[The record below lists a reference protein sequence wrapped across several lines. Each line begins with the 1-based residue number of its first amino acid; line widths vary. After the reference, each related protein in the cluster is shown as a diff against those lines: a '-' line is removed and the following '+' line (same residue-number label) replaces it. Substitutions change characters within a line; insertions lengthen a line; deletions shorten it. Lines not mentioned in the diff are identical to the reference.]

1 MHLRENPTRKFPK
14 RALAKAEKM
23 CRDFSLFPK
32 AADALQKAVDRKNP
46 RSEMYWRKV
55 FSAFAY
61 LAFRRQ
67 RYMTESPWHIA
78 NTAALYAYGGDN
90 PRYEPDREQERES
103 EEHHRSFAASE
114 PFAATP
120 IADVHDDEIPF

>member
-32 AADALQKAVDRKNP
+32 AADALQRAVDQKNA

-55 FSAFAY
+55 FDAFAH

-67 RYMTESPWHIA
+67 RYMTESPWHLV
-78 NTAALYAYGGDN
+78 NTAVLYAYGGDN
-90 PRYEPDREQERES
+90 PRYEPDLEQKKAS
-103 EEHHRSFAASE
+103 EEEHRLIAACK
-114 PFAATP
+114 PDAPPQAH
-120 IADVHDDEIPF
+120 DGQDDEIPF

>member
-14 RALAKAEKM
+14 RALAKAEKI

-32 AADALQKAVDRKNP
+32 AADALQRAVDLKNA

-55 FSAFAY
+55 LGAFAY

-90 PRYEPDREQERES
+90 PRYEPSLEQEKAS
-103 EEHHRSFAASE
+103 EEEHRLIAASE
-114 PFAATP
+114 KDIPPQAP
-120 IADVHDDEIPF
+120 DGQDDEIPF